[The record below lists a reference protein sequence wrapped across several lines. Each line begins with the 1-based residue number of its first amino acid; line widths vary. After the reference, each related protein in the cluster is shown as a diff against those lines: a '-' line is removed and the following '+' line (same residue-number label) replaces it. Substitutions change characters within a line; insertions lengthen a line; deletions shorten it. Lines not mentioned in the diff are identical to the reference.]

1 MNTPREFFQ
10 TNETKEGMPKSL
22 KVERTRRLLME
33 AGVLSALLM
42 ILFYVGVKRD
52 YADIRGSSGVVRV
65 YTINR
70 LTGVVCETS
79 FLKPSPGQR
88 DRPIKVCR

>member
-10 TNETKEGMPKSL
+10 TNETKEGVPKS
-22 KVERTRRLLME
+22 KVGRARRLLME

-79 FLKPSPGQR
+79 FPKPSPGQR